1 MFEQLQIDGRN
12 PEAHSMPF
20 SRWSLRFNYD
30 HHRRPIITLHSAWS
44 EVAQYKMVGEF
55 PLTRSIL
62 VMTA

>member
-1 MFEQLQIDGRN
+1 
-12 PEAHSMPF
+12 MPF